1 MLTQAA
7 MSLSDSHYFDDVT
20 PRKFEEMRKLLD
32 SSDNR
37 QKLESMKRLIALIS
51 MGKDASLFY
60 PDVIKNVICPNIDV
74 KKLVYMFLIHY
85 SEQKSDI
92 ALLSVNAFQK
102 DLSNPNQLIR
112 AQALRVLT
120 SIRVKM
126 IAHLQVLAIKNVCKD
141 SSPYVRKAA
150 ALAVTKVFSLEPEL
164 KDSLLD
170 IVEILL
176 TDNNNMV
183 LGSAVA
189 AFNEVCADRID
200 LLHPHFRKLCRQV
213 ADCDE
218 WSQSI
223 ILSVLIRYSRTQF
236 TDPNAPSDA
245 HVVAEADP
253 QPGLSSAT
261 AASFGDLL
269 GDESLVPVASSSD
282 THAGAPAAPIPESSV
297 EVADSASPVA
307 SAAQKKK
314 HKKPTLDSFYDDD
327 SDDGTAAFA
336 NVRSNAPARENVAA
350 ATATSV
356 FLGGGSINR
365 TGVAKG
371 SFHSVETVIDEDLRF
386 DYMLFASTT
395 QNHVA
400 FLMHFEILSGSCSS
414 ASSPFFVLGTV
425 PSFLPSC
432 PYFMLSLQFVTPPEP
447 SKVSSGSC
455 DPSLRCSGLFCR
467 LLPASSI
474 CSVIHSA
481 LTSRTST

>member
-1 MLTQAA
+1 

-32 SSDNR
+32 SSDSR

-51 MGKDASLFY
+51 MGKDASVFY
-60 PDVIKNVICPNIDV
+60 PDVIKNVICPNLDV

-176 TDNNNMV
+176 GDNNNMV

-236 TDPNAPSDA
+236 TDPNIPSSDA
-245 HVVAEADP
+245 DAVVEADAQPGHSTVVA
-253 QPGLSSAT
+253 AT
-261 AASFGDLL
+261 TFGDLL
-269 GDESLVPVASSSD
+269 GDESLIPVASSAAAD
-282 THAGAPAAPIPESSV
+282 EVPTAAPPPTSAV
-297 EVADSASPVA
+297 EDADSASPV
-307 SAAQKKK
+307 SSGAQKKK
-314 HKKPTLDSFYDDD
+314 KKKPTLDSFYDDD
-327 SDDGTAAFA
+327 SDDGSAAFA
-336 NVRSNAPARENVAA
+336 NVRSNAPARENFAA

-356 FLGGGSINR
+356 FLGGSSMSK
-365 TGVAKG
+365 TGVVKG
-371 SFHSVETVIDEDLRF
+371 SFHSIETVIDEDLR
-386 DYMLFASTT
+386 
-395 QNHVA
+395 
-400 FLMHFEILSGSCSS
+400 
-414 ASSPFFVLGTV
+414 
-425 PSFLPSC
+425 
-432 PYFMLSLQFVTPPEP
+432 
-447 SKVSSGSC
+447 C
-455 DPSLRCSGLFCR
+455 DD
-467 LLPASSI
+467 
-474 CSVIHSA
+474 
-481 LTSRTST
+481 

>member
-1 MLTQAA
+1 

-51 MGKDASLFY
+51 MGKDASVFY
-60 PDVIKNVICPNIDV
+60 PDVIKNVICPNLDV

-170 IVEILL
+170 VVEILL
-176 TDNNNMV
+176 ADNNNMV

-236 TDPNAPSDA
+236 TDPNILPADA
-245 HVVAEADP
+245 DAVAEADP
-253 QPGLSSAT
+253 QPGLPTAAAAAP

-269 GDESLVPVASSSD
+269 GDESLISIASSSAAD
-282 THAGAPAAPIPESSV
+282 VGASAAPPIASAAED
-297 EVADSASPVA
+297 ADSASPVA
-307 SAAQKKK
+307 SSALKKK
-314 HKKPTLDSFYDDD
+314 KKKPTLDSFYEDD
-327 SDDGTAAFA
+327 SDDGSAAFA
-336 NVRSNAPARENVAA
+336 NVRSNALARENVAA

-356 FLGGGSINR
+356 FLGGSGTSR
-365 TGVAKG
+365 SGVVKG

-386 DYMLFASTT
+386 DNTCCL
-395 QNHVA
+395 
-400 FLMHFEILSGSCSS
+400 
-414 ASSPFFVLGTV
+414 
-425 PSFLPSC
+425 
-432 PYFMLSLQFVTPPEP
+432 
-447 SKVSSGSC
+447 
-455 DPSLRCSGLFCR
+455 
-467 LLPASSI
+467 
-474 CSVIHSA
+474 
-481 LTSRTST
+481 

>member
-1 MLTQAA
+1 
-7 MSLSDSHYFDDVT
+7 
-20 PRKFEEMRKLLD
+20 
-32 SSDNR
+32 
-37 QKLESMKRLIALIS
+37 
-51 MGKDASLFY
+51 
-60 PDVIKNVICPNIDV
+60 
-74 KKLVYMFLIHY
+74 MFLIHY

-176 TDNNNMV
+176 ADNNNMV

-236 TDPNAPSDA
+236 TDPNIHSSDA
-245 HVVAEADP
+245 DAVVEADP
-253 QPGLSSAT
+253 QPGLST
-261 AASFGDLL
+261 AAAAVSFGDLL
-269 GDESLVPVASSSD
+269 GDDSLLPVASGSATDSAA
-282 THAGAPAAPIPESSV
+282 TVAPPPASAV
-297 EVADSASPVA
+297 EDADSASPVA

-314 HKKPTLDSFYDDD
+314 KKKPTLDSFYDDD
-327 SDDGTAAFA
+327 SDDGSAAFA
-336 NVRSNAPARENVAA
+336 NVRSNASARENVAA

-356 FLGGGSINR
+356 FLGGSSSNR

-371 SFHSVETVIDEDLRF
+371 SFHSVETAIDEDLR
-386 DYMLFASTT
+386 YCVMIPPRST
-395 QNHVA
+395 A
-400 FLMHFEILSGSCSS
+400 IL
-414 ASSPFFVLGTV
+414 
-425 PSFLPSC
+425 
-432 PYFMLSLQFVTPPEP
+432 
-447 SKVSSGSC
+447 
-455 DPSLRCSGLFCR
+455 
-467 LLPASSI
+467 
-474 CSVIHSA
+474 
-481 LTSRTST
+481 LTTFI

>member
-1 MLTQAA
+1 
-7 MSLSDSHYFDDVT
+7 
-20 PRKFEEMRKLLD
+20 MR
-32 SSDNR
+32 R
-37 QKLESMKRLIALIS
+37 
-51 MGKDASLFY
+51 
-60 PDVIKNVICPNIDV
+60 
-74 KKLVYMFLIHY
+74 YMFLIHY

-176 TDNNNMV
+176 ADNNNMV

-189 AFNEVCADRID
+189 AFSEVCADRID

-236 TDPNAPSDA
+236 TDPNILPADA
-245 HVVAEADP
+245 DAATEADP
-253 QPGLSSAT
+253 QPGLHTSPAV

-269 GDESLVPVASSSD
+269 GDESLVSVAPSVAAD
-282 THAGAPAAPIPESSV
+282 TG
-297 EVADSASPVA
+297 A
-307 SAAQKKK
+307 SAAPPPRPLSKMQIQ
-314 HKKPTLDSFYDDD
+314 HLQLHLQL
-327 SDDGTAAFA
+327 GRRRR
-336 NVRSNAPARENVAA
+336 RS
-350 ATATSV
+350 
-356 FLGGGSINR
+356 
-365 TGVAKG
+365 
-371 SFHSVETVIDEDLRF
+371 
-386 DYMLFASTT
+386 
-395 QNHVA
+395 
-400 FLMHFEILSGSCSS
+400 
-414 ASSPFFVLGTV
+414 
-425 PSFLPSC
+425 
-432 PYFMLSLQFVTPPEP
+432 
-447 SKVSSGSC
+447 
-455 DPSLRCSGLFCR
+455 R
-467 LLPASSI
+467 L
-474 CSVIHSA
+474 
-481 LTSRTST
+481 

>member
-1 MLTQAA
+1 
-7 MSLSDSHYFDDVT
+7 MSLSDSHYFDDVS

-51 MGKDASLFY
+51 MGKDASIFY
-60 PDVIKNVICPNIDV
+60 PDVIKNVICPNLDV

-170 IVEILL
+170 VIEILL
-176 TDNNNMV
+176 ADNNNMV

-236 TDPNAPSDA
+236 TDPNVFPADA
-245 HVVAEADP
+245 DAVAEADP
-253 QPGLSSAT
+253 QPGLSTAAAAP

-269 GDESLVPVASSSD
+269 GDESLISMASSSAAD
-282 THAGAPAAPIPESSV
+282 TGASTAPPIASAAED
-297 EVADSASPVA
+297 ADSASPVA
-307 SAAQKKK
+307 STTLKKK
-314 HKKPTLDSFYDDD
+314 KKKPTLDSFYEDD
-327 SDDGTAAFA
+327 SDDGSAAFA
-336 NVRSNAPARENVAA
+336 NVRSNALSRENIAA

-356 FLGGGSINR
+356 FLGGSGTSR
-365 TGVAKG
+365 SGVVKG

-386 DYMLFASTT
+386 DFYCISK
-395 QNHVA
+395 
-400 FLMHFEILSGSCSS
+400 FLSRKCLIFTIFLQALAQVCGAPSSLSEQCRCSS
-414 ASSPFFVLGTV
+414 CHFAI
-425 PSFLPSC
+425 SF
-432 PYFMLSLQFVTPPEP
+432 
-447 SKVSSGSC
+447 
-455 DPSLRCSGLFCR
+455 
-467 LLPASSI
+467 
-474 CSVIHSA
+474 
-481 LTSRTST
+481 SRSNL

>member
-1 MLTQAA
+1 
-7 MSLSDSHYFDDVT
+7 MSLSDSHYFDDVS
-20 PRKFEEMRKLLD
+20 PRKFEEMRRLLD

-51 MGKDASLFY
+51 MGKDASIFY
-60 PDVIKNVICPNIDV
+60 PDVIKNVICPNLDV

-176 TDNNNMV
+176 ADNNNMV

-236 TDPNAPSDA
+236 TDPNIHSSDA
-245 HVVAEADP
+245 DAVVEADP
-253 QPGLSSAT
+253 QPGLST
-261 AASFGDLL
+261 AAAAAVSFGDLL
-269 GDESLVPVASSSD
+269 GDDSLLPVASGSATDSAA
-282 THAGAPAAPIPESSV
+282 TVAPPPASAV
-297 EVADSASPVA
+297 EDADSASPVA

-314 HKKPTLDSFYDDD
+314 KKKPTLDSFYDDD
-327 SDDGTAAFA
+327 SDDGSAAFA
-336 NVRSNAPARENVAA
+336 NVRSNASARENVAA

-356 FLGGGSINR
+356 FLGGSSSNR

-371 SFHSVETVIDEDLRF
+371 SFHSVETAIDEDLR
-386 DYMLFASTT
+386 YCVMISPRST
-395 QNHVA
+395 A
-400 FLMHFEILSGSCSS
+400 IL
-414 ASSPFFVLGTV
+414 
-425 PSFLPSC
+425 
-432 PYFMLSLQFVTPPEP
+432 
-447 SKVSSGSC
+447 
-455 DPSLRCSGLFCR
+455 
-467 LLPASSI
+467 
-474 CSVIHSA
+474 
-481 LTSRTST
+481 LTTFI